1 VRRLPVVDQGTGSLS
16 ADGQRRFVYPADVS
30 GRLHRLRFVIFG
42 ALIAVWVALPLV
54 KINGR
59 PALLLDIGAREFYAF
74 GGAFNAQDAWL
85 LFFLLTGVG
94 FALALAT
101 ALWGRVFCGYACPQT
116 VFLDGVFRPIERFIE
131 GPREKRMKLARAPWT
146 VGKAAKKVAKHAAF
160 LVAALGVAHVT
171 LGLFVS
177 LPSLWKMLWL
187 GPAAHPTAFGWA
199 MAITAV
205 LYIDFAWFREQVCL
219 IVCPYGRLQS
229 ALTDEDTIIV
239 GYDAARG
246 EPRGK
251 ARSGLAAP
259 GGDATAGDCVDCKR
273 CVVVCPTAIDIRDGL
288 QLDCIGCSACVDA
301 CDDIMQKLGREKGLV
316 RYDSQRGLDGK
327 PRRMWRPR
335 LLAYAVLGAV
345 GLVVATV
352 ATTRR
357 SGFEATLQRERGAPY
372 VVEAGET
379 RNHFTMHL
387 VNKSGNE
394 ESFIITPAD
403 DGLEVALSE
412 ERVVIAPMRD
422 VRIRVVAVRP
432 TATATRSDLRLKVVR
447 QSDGETHTAE
457 AKFVGPIAAP
467 PGSGQA
473 VPR

>member
-1 VRRLPVVDQGTGSLS
+1 VRRLPIAGQTTGSL
-16 ADGQRRFVYPADVS
+16 ATDGRRNFVYPADVS
-30 GRLHRLRFVIFG
+30 GRFHRVRLVIF
-42 ALIAVWVALPLV
+42 AVLIAVWIALPLV
-54 KINGR
+54 RINGR
-59 PALLLDIGAREFYAF
+59 PALLLDIATREFYAF
-74 GGAFNAQDAWL
+74 GAAFNAQDAWL
-85 LFFLLTGVG
+85 LFFLLTGLG
-94 FALALAT
+94 FGLALVT

-131 GPREKRMKLARAPWT
+131 GSREQRMKLARAPWT
-146 VGKAAKKVAKHAAF
+146 AGKVVRKAAKHAAF
-160 LVAALGVAHVT
+160 LVASLGVAHVT

-187 GPAAHPTAFGWA
+187 GPAAHPAAFAWA

-205 LYIDFAWFREQVCL
+205 LYVDFAWFREQVCL

-229 ALTDEDTIIV
+229 ALTDEDTIVV
-239 GYDAARG
+239 GYDSTRG

-251 ARSGLAAP
+251 ANDPA
-259 GGDATAGDCVDCKR
+259 AGDCVDCKR

-301 CDDIMQKLGREKGLV
+301 CDDVMQKLDRKPGLI
-316 RYDSQRGLDGK
+316 RYDSQRGLERK
-327 PRRMWRPR
+327 PRRKWRPR
-335 LLAYAVLGAV
+335 LLAYAVLGAI

-387 VNKSGNE
+387 VNKSGSE
-394 ESFIITPAD
+394 QSFTITPDAD
-403 DGLEVALSE
+403 GGLEVALSE
-412 ERVVIAPMRD
+412 DRVVLAPMRD
-422 VRIRVVAVRP
+422 ARIRVVAIGAGSTAARRDVR
-432 TATATRSDLRLKVVR
+432 LRVVR

-457 AKFVGPIAAP
+457 ARFVGPVVV
-467 PGSGQA
+467 Q
-473 VPR
+473 R